1 MHEVVLH
8 KKKLCHTKR
17 CRTYHFAMSTE
28 ANIEKVSIYKNF
40 LQLKSDLSVSFRS
53 FFPLI
58 CQLAFTVRNIFTP
71 RHLAFR

>member
-8 KKKLCHTKR
+8 KKELCLTKE

-40 LQLKSDLSVSFRS
+40 LQLKSDLSVSFRLFS
-53 FFPLI
+53 PLFVNSPL
-58 CQLAFTVRNIFTP
+58 QLETVLRPDT
-71 RHLAFR
+71 